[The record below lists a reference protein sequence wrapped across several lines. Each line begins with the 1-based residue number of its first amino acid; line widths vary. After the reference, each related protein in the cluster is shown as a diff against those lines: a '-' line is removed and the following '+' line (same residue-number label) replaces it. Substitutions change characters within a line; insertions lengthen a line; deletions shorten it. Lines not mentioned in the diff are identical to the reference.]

1 MSKVRLGLAKIKT
14 AGGPWPTPRIP
25 SLGEGPWSQVWRG
38 SSLGRGSR
46 KKGKAK
52 CKRSGD
58 WQDETLG
65 GSEVSPPLALSTKG
79 RPEGLHCPKQ
89 NHRFR
94 QNFDHVSKQKTGGCG
109 AQSPA
114 NGGWGE
120 LYPLRHSQSKN
131 K

>member
-1 MSKVRLGLAKIKT
+1 M
-14 AGGPWPTPRIP
+14 
-25 SLGEGPWSQVWRG
+25 
-38 SSLGRGSR
+38 GRGSR
-46 KKGKAK
+46 KKGKAEG
-52 CKRSGD
+52 KRSGD

-65 GSEVSPPLALSTKG
+65 GSEVSPALALSTKG

-94 QNFDHVSKQKTGGCG
+94 QGFDHVSKQKTGMG

-114 NGGWGE
+114 NGGRGE